1 MLPRMVLRVRR
12 AVRRL
17 AKRPEELASTGLE
30 NQASWDRMM
39 TRYRPVETETERRLK
54 AVERELNRL
63 GLR

>member
-1 MLPRMVLRVRR
+1 MVLRVRR

-17 AKRPEELASTGLE
+17 APRPEELAPTGPE
-30 NQASWDRMM
+30 TQASWDSMISRFG
-39 TRYRPVETETERRLK
+39 RIESDTERRLK